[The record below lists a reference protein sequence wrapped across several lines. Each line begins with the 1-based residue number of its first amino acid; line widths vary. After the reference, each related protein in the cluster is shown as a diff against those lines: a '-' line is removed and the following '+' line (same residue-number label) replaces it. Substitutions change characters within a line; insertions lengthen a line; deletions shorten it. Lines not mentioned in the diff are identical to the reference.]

1 MSLSQLPQNHQNF
14 QSYLEFTQRLVEAGK
29 SSGAEQSE
37 ANIAYTKLN
46 YQRMQRIAKTQAIA
60 SDIQHTLQNIRRK
73 LDWWVITE
81 TWCGDAAQSLPIIAR
96 LAELNSNITLKIILR
111 DEHPEWMNRYLT
123 NGSRAIP
130 KLVLMDAL
138 SGEEYGVWG
147 PRPAEAQKI
156 AVELTQKG
164 LDKETKGLTIQKWY
178 NEDKGLSIQNELNA
192 LLQRIP

>member
-1 MSLSQLPQNHQNF
+1 MSLTQFPQNHQNF
-14 QSYLEFTQRLVEAGK
+14 QSYLEFIHHLAEAGK

-46 YQRMQRIAKTQAIA
+46 YQRMHRIAKTQVIADAIK
-60 SDIQHTLQNIRRK
+60 QTLQNINRK

-81 TWCGDAAQSLPIIAR
+81 TWCGDAAQSLPVIAK

-111 DEHPEWMNRYLT
+111 DEHPEWMSRYLT

-130 KLVLMDAL
+130 KLVVMDAL
-138 SGEEYGVWG
+138 SGEEYVVWG

-164 LDKETKGLTIQKWY
+164 ADKESKGLTIQKWY